1 MVVVGN
7 KVDRQS
13 TERCVST
20 EEGQALAEEF
30 GASFLE
36 ISVRNVHCIVYV
48 SNC

>member
-20 EEGQALAEEF
+20 EEGAALAEEF

-36 ISVRNVHCIVYV
+36 ISV
-48 SNC
+48 SEGE

>member
-36 ISVRNVHCIVYV
+36 ISVRHVHCI
-48 SNC
+48 C